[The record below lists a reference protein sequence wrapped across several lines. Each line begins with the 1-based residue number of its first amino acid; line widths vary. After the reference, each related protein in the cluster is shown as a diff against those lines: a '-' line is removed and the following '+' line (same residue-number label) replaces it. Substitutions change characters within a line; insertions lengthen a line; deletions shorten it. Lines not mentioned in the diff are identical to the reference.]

1 MKLTSKGRYAVTA
14 MIDIAL
20 YQNDGAVTLS
30 MISERQS
37 ISLSYLEQLFA
48 KLKKAGLVVSA
59 RGPGGG
65 YRLSRE
71 AVEISIR
78 QIIDAVDEAIDVRRC
93 GGKSNC
99 RKGKQCLSHHLW
111 EDLSDMIGDFLAEV
125 TLQTLFDQHHATKQ
139 FKIAVNGIN

>member
-20 YQNDGAVTLS
+20 YQDEGAVTLS
-30 MISERQS
+30 MISERQA

-48 KLKKAGLVVSA
+48 KLKKADLVVSA

-65 YRLSRE
+65 YRLSRD
-71 AVEISIR
+71 ATDINIR

-99 RKGKQCLSHHLW
+99 HRGKQCLSHHLW
-111 EDLSDMIGDFLAEV
+111 EDLSEMIGDFLADV
-125 TLQTLFDQHHATKQ
+125 TLQTLFDQHHAANR
-139 FKIAVNGIN
+139 FNIAMNL